1 MEGGSDVVDA
11 FEDMADFFREVMGS
25 FSGTGLGRGVGG
37 PSVDDNVF
45 EHMKELG
52 GFPVVTRDF
61 GDDGS
66 LEGETALRSAKR
78 QTIDPDA
85 FEPPSGY
92 KRQEMF
98 RGR

>member
-1 MEGGSDVVDA
+1 MGGW
-11 FEDMADFFREVMGS
+11 
-25 FSGTGLGRGVGG
+25 RGA
-37 PSVDDNVF
+37 SVDNNVF

-61 GDDGS
+61 ADDGS
-66 LEGETALRSAKR
+66 LEGETALRSARR

-92 KRQEMF
+92 RRQEMF
-98 RGR
+98 GGR